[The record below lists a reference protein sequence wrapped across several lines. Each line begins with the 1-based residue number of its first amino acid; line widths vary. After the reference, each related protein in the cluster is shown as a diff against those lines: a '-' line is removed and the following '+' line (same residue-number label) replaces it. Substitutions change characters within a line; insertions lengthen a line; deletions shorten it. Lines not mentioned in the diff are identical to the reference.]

1 MNKLH
6 SFLFSLFFLVTLSCS
21 ASEQQSTQYDNTQ
34 SSAIKIIQQRDLL
47 MERQAVQSWNN
58 FFCNACT
65 LKDNLGNNRSVSFEN
80 NELRLTLAKN
90 LKPIIKAKA
99 FIDRFQRHI
108 AKTPNEQSYRL
119 DYLNT
124 IQQKLRNINE
134 LTIST
139 EELEQYIIVVG
150 EIVHPTQPIG
160 YDRNAFTDACAHIY
174 DEIKKEQEQCQLL
187 FLDKNTYTSE
197 QKEEIIN
204 RMAEFLKIIHQEEAT
219 KKQQG

>member
-1 MNKLH
+1 
-6 SFLFSLFFLVTLSCS
+6 
-21 ASEQQSTQYDNTQ
+21 
-34 SSAIKIIQQRDLL
+34 
-47 MERQAVQSWNN
+47 
-58 FFCNACT
+58 
-65 LKDNLGNNRSVSFEN
+65 
-80 NELRLTLAKN
+80 LAKN